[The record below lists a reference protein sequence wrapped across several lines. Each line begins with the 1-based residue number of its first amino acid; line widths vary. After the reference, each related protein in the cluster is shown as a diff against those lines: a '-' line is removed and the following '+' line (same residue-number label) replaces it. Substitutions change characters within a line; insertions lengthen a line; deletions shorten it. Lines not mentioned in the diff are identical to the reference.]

1 MRSDKVLGY
10 EYAEDSS
17 SSQIT
22 GHAGLLPYLDLACV
36 LGVLR
41 EVDAR
46 IGVCGKQGWMDRH
59 HALSLALL
67 NLAGGECVEDIRILE
82 QDAGLCR
89 VFREAEV
96 YGLGRG
102 ARKEMEKRFRK
113 GRSRTFPSPT
123 RLYEYLDEFHA
134 ESEEAKRVPGKAFI
148 PARNTH
154 LTGLAEVNT
163 ALVASVQHHA
173 PRREATLDIDATL
186 AGTTKKEALFCYEGY
201 RAYQPITTYWAET
214 GMAVLSEFRD
224 GNVPAGHEMLRI
236 LKESIACL
244 PEGVERVRV
253 RMDSAGYQHDVL
265 KYCVTGDDGNRDPI
279 EFTVSNDMT
288 TEFRKAVMEVEEQEW
303 KPLYRREKGRQVET
317 GQEWA
322 EVVYVPNAIAFGNN
336 APVYRYLAIRELMK
350 QAELPGMDGTQAQTG
365 LPFATATCSGRSYRV
380 RGIVTNRDGYGA
392 ELIHW
397 HYERCGKSEEAHAL
411 MKTDLAGGTL
421 PSGKF
426 GANAAWWGIMLLSYN
441 LHAAMRLLALP
452 GELKAKRLKA
462 IRFALIDSPARLV
475 EHSRQ
480 LFVRL
485 ARGNPAL
492 EWLIEMRRLIGGLAP
507 SVA

>member
-1 MRSDKVLGY
+1 M
-10 EYAEDSS
+10 
-17 SSQIT
+17 T

-41 EVDAR
+41 ESDQR

-59 HALSLALL
+59 HVLSLALL
-67 NLAGGECVEDIRILE
+67 NLAGGECVEDIGILE

-102 ARKEMEKRFRK
+102 ARKEMQKRFRK

-123 RLYEYLDEFHA
+123 RLYEYLDEFHNS
-134 ESEEAKRVPGKAFI
+134 SEEAKRVEGKAFI
-148 PARNTH
+148 PANNEH
-154 LTGLAEVNT
+154 LEGLAEVNT
-163 ALVASVQHHA
+163 ALLASVQRHA
-173 PRREATLDIDATL
+173 PHKDATLDIDATL
-186 AGTTKKEALFCYEGY
+186 AETTKKEALFCYDGY
-201 RAYQPITTYWAET
+201 RAYQPITSYWAET
-214 GMAVLSEFRD
+214 GLAVVSEFRD
-224 GNVPAGHEMLRI
+224 GNVPAGYEILRI
-236 LKESIACL
+236 VKESLAAL
-244 PEGVERVRV
+244 PEGIERVRV

-265 KYCVTGDDGNRDPI
+265 KFCATGDGGDRDII

-288 TEFRKAVMEVEEQEW
+288 TEFRKAAMEVDEEEW
-303 KPLYRREKGRQVET
+303 KPLCRLEKGRPVET

-322 EVVYVPNAIAFGNN
+322 EVVYVPDAIGFSKT
-336 APVYRYLAIRELMK
+336 APAYRYLAIRELMR

-365 LPFATATCSGRSYRV
+365 LPFATITSGGRSYRV
-380 RGIVTNRDGYGA
+380 KGIVTNRDGDGE

-426 GANAAWWGIMLLSYN
+426 GANAAWWGIVLLSYN

-452 GELKAKRLKA
+452 GPLKKKRLKA
-462 IRFALIDSPARLV
+462 IRFALIDAPARVV

-492 EWLIEMRRLIGGLAP
+492 EWLVEMRRLIRTLAP
-507 SVA
+507 SAA

>member
-1 MRSDKVLGY
+1 MRSDRMLGY
-10 EYAEDSS
+10 EFGEDSS
-17 SSQIT
+17 PSQMT

-41 EVDAR
+41 ESDAR
-46 IGVCGKQGWMDRH
+46 IGVCGEQGWMDRH
-59 HALSLALL
+59 HVLSLALL

-89 VFREAEV
+89 VFGEAEV

-102 ARKEMEKRFRK
+102 ARKEMGKRFRK

-123 RLYEYLDEFHA
+123 RLYEYLDEFHN
-134 ESEEAKRVPGKAFI
+134 EPEEAKRVQGKAFI
-148 PARNTH
+148 PARNRH
-154 LTGLAEVNT
+154 LEGLVGVNT
-163 ALVASVQHHA
+163 ALLASVQRHA
-173 PRREATLDIDATL
+173 PHTEATLDIDATL
-186 AGTTKKEALFCYEGY
+186 AETTKKEALFCYEGC
-201 RAYQPITTYWAET
+201 RAYQPITSYWAET
-214 GMAVLSEFRD
+214 GMAVVSEFRD

-236 LKESIACL
+236 VSQSLAAL
-244 PEGVERVRV
+244 PVGIERVRV

-265 KYCVTGDDGNRDPI
+265 KFCATGDGGKRDVI

-288 TEFRKAVMEVEEQEW
+288 TEFRKAVMEVEEEEW
-303 KPLYRREKGRQVET
+303 KPLYRQERGRRVDT

-322 EVVYVPNAIAFGNN
+322 EVVYVPNTIAFGKD

-350 QAELPGMDGTQAQTG
+350 QTELPGMDGTQAQTG
-365 LPFATATCSGRSYRV
+365 LPFATITSGGRSYRV
-380 RGIVTNRDGYGA
+380 KGIVTNRDCDGE
-392 ELIHW
+392 ELVRW

-452 GELKAKRLKA
+452 GGLKKKRLKA
-462 IRFALIDSPARLV
+462 IRFALIDAPARLV

-480 LFVRL
+480 LFIRL

-492 EWLIEMRRLIGGLAP
+492 EWLVEMRRLIRTLAP
-507 SVA
+507 SPA

>member
-1 MRSDKVLGY
+1 MRSDGMLGY
-10 EYAEDSS
+10 EYVEDSS
-17 SSQIT
+17 SSRMT

-36 LGVLR
+36 LGLSR

-46 IGVCGKQGWMDRH
+46 VGICGEQGWLDRH
-59 HALSLALL
+59 HVLSLILL
-67 NLAGGECVEDIRILE
+67 NLAGGECVEDIRMLE
-82 QDAGLCR
+82 SDAGLCR
-89 VFREAEV
+89 IFREAEC

-123 RLYEYLDEFHA
+123 RLYEYLDEFHN
-134 ESEEAKRVPGKAFI
+134 SGEEAKRVEGKAFI
-148 PARNTH
+148 PARNQH
-154 LTGLAEVNT
+154 LEGLADVNK
-163 ALVASVQHHA
+163 ALLASVQRHA
-173 PRREATLDIDATL
+173 FHREATLDIDATL
-186 AGTTKKEALFCYEGY
+186 AETTKKEALFCYEGY
-201 RAYQPITTYWAET
+201 RAYQPITSYWAET
-214 GMAVLSEFRD
+214 GMAVISEFRD
-224 GNVPAGHEMLRI
+224 GNVGAGHEMLRI
-236 LKESIACL
+236 VKESLAAL
-244 PEGVERVRV
+244 PEGIERVRL

-265 KYCVTGDDGNRDPI
+265 RFWATGDGGKRDVI
-279 EFTVSNDMT
+279 EFSVSNDMT
-288 TEFRKAVMEVEEQEW
+288 TEFRKAVMEVDEQEW
-303 KPLYRREKGRQVET
+303 KPFYTTHRGHLVET

-322 EVVYVPNAIAFGNN
+322 EVVYVPNAIAFGKD
-336 APVYRYLAIRELMK
+336 APVYRYLAVRELMK

-365 LPFATATCSGRSYRV
+365 LPFATITSAGRSYRV
-380 RGIVTNRDGYGA
+380 KGIVTNRDGDGA

-452 GELKAKRLKA
+452 GGLKKKRLKA
-462 IRFALIDSPARLV
+462 IRFALIDVPARLV

-480 LFVRL
+480 LFIQL

-492 EWLIEMRRLIGGLAP
+492 EWLVEMRRLIRGLVP
-507 SVA
+507 SPA